1 MKKILF
7 LSLIATFMTVSCNQK
22 NKDEKTLN
30 SEKTEKTAELYSC
43 PMHPEVTG
51 VAGSECPECGMELT
65 EKVIPTTS
73 AEKEETPVTISDEA
87 EEPSNIIKITN
98 ADKATFPTD
107 AIVSKYLK
115 IKNALTK
122 DDSKDAAAVAK
133 ELIATLNN
141 SSSNSLDT
149 KLKNTYNG
157 FVANAKAHVK
167 HIGDNA
173 GKMDH
178 QREYFS
184 LLSQDVF
191 SLIKAF
197 GTKQTVYQDYCPMYG
212 DGKTG
217 YWISETKEVINPYY
231 GSEMLNC
238 GRRIAVVK

>member
-1 MKKILF
+1 MKKIMF
-7 LSLIATFMTVSCNQK
+7 MSLIVTFITVSCNQK

-30 SEKTEKTAELYSC
+30 SEKTEKATELYSC
-43 PMHPEVTG
+43 PMHPQITG

-65 EKVIPTTS
+65 EKVVATTS
-73 AEKEETPVTISDEA
+73 NENGETPVIVSEVT

-107 AIVSKYLK
+107 AIVSRYLK

-122 DDSKDAAAVAK
+122 DDSKGAAAAAK

-149 KLKNTYNG
+149 KLKTTYNG

-167 HIGDNA
+167 HIGDNE

-184 LLSQDVF
+184 LLSQDIF
-191 SLIKAF
+191 SLIKTF

-212 DGKTG
+212 EGKTG
-217 YWISETKEVINPYY
+217 YWISETKDVINPYF

-238 GRRIAVVK
+238 GRRISTVK

>member
-7 LSLIATFMTVSCNQK
+7 LSLIATFLTVSCNQK
-22 NKDEKTLN
+22 EKEETTLN
-30 SEKTEKTAELYSC
+30 SEKTEKMAELYSC
-43 PMHPEVTG
+43 PMHSEVTG

-73 AEKEETPVTISDEA
+73 TEKEETPVTVADVT
-87 EEPSNIIKITN
+87 EEPSTIIKIRN

-122 DDSKDAAAVAK
+122 DDSKGAAAAAK
-133 ELIATLNN
+133 ELIAALNN
-141 SSSNSLDT
+141 SNSSSLDT
-149 KLKNTYNG
+149 KLKNKYNA
-157 FVANAKAHVK
+157 FVGDAKVHVK
-167 HIGDNA
+167 HIGENA
-173 GKMDH
+173 GKMEH

-217 YWISETKEVINPYY
+217 YWISETKDVINPYY

-238 GRRIAVVK
+238 GNIVQTFL